1 MKEGKIMFKTAFDLT
16 PDDISFIKTTT
27 NGINGIDDSLTI
39 STAPISISATVAT
52 SASKFY
58 DDDMLDY
65 LLKDLIQEK
74 AKEAEQV
81 LKEEEA
87 KSAKRNVK
95 NFNKKI
101 KKVVF
106 NDPATIVFWKNGD
119 KTVVKCQPGEEFDK
133 EKGLAL
139 AIVKYMIAD
148 NKGCFNDIFKKWID
162 E

>member
-16 PDDISFIKTTT
+16 PDDISLIKTT
-27 NGINGIDDSLTI
+27 INGIGMDNSNLTI
-39 STAPISISATVAT
+39 STAPITVTGSI
-52 SASKFY
+52 SKFY

-65 LLKDLIQEK
+65 LLKDLIQER

-87 KSAKRNVK
+87 KSAKKNVK

>member
-1 MKEGKIMFKTAFDLT
+1 MKEGKIMFKTAFDVT
-16 PDDISFIKTTT
+16 PDNIGFVKTIINEMDDIRV
-27 NGINGIDDSLTI
+27 
-39 STAPISISATVAT
+39 STAPISATIAT
-52 SASKFY
+52 STSKFY

-65 LLKDLIQEK
+65 LLKDLIQER

-148 NKGCFNDIFKKWID
+148 NKGCFNDIFKKWIN

>member
-16 PDDISFIKTTT
+16 PNDISFIKTT
-27 NGINGIDDSLTI
+27 INGMDDNNLTI
-39 STAPISISATVAT
+39 STAPITVTGSI
-52 SASKFY
+52 SKFY

-65 LLKDLIQEK
+65 LLKDLIQER
-74 AKEAEQV
+74 AKEAEQT

>member
-16 PDDISFIKTTT
+16 PDEISRLIKTT
-27 NGINGIDDSLTI
+27 INEIDDSLTI
-39 STAPISISATVAT
+39 STAPISVTGSI
-52 SASKFY
+52 SKFY

-65 LLKDLIQEK
+65 LLKDLIQER

>member
-1 MKEGKIMFKTAFDLT
+1 MKEGKIMFKTAFDVT
-16 PDDISFIKTTT
+16 PDNIGFVKTIINEMDDIRV
-27 NGINGIDDSLTI
+27 
-39 STAPISISATVAT
+39 STAPISATIA
-52 SASKFY
+52 APISKFY

-74 AKEAEQV
+74 AKEAEQT

-87 KSAKRNVK
+87 KSAKRHVN

-101 KKVVF
+101 KKVIF
-106 NDPATIVFWKNGD
+106 NNPATIVFWKNGD

>member
-1 MKEGKIMFKTAFDLT
+1 MKEGKIMFKTAFDVT
-16 PDDISFIKTTT
+16 PDNIGFVKTIINEMDDIRV
-27 NGINGIDDSLTI
+27 
-39 STAPISISATVAT
+39 STAPISATIAT
-52 SASKFY
+52 STSKFY

-65 LLKDLIQEK
+65 LLKDLIQER

-106 NDPATIVFWKNGD
+106 NDSATIVFWKNGD
-119 KTVVKCQPGEEFDK
+119 KTVVKCQPGEKFDK

-148 NKGCFNDIFKKWID
+148 NKGCFNDIFKKWIN